1 MGEKLM
7 AASSVKILV
16 GGQPV
21 AMAPTAQLTISE
33 ENDSTK
39 DGDGHYFVG
48 GLHKSWDISCE
59 GLVHDVSPDV
69 DALLKCVSMDDLA
82 VTIYSTLGKMPR
94 KMKKAHKTDPL
105 RRTKWGRKFQNYIDR
120 RTWHAQHAEMVV
132 TESGKETLSAQL
144 KFDKMERVS
153 DMVNVSGFDL
163 KDFLIKKSMR
173 KLNP

>member
-7 AASSVKILV
+7 AATSVKILV

-39 DGDGHYFVG
+39 DGDGYYFVG

-59 GLVHDVSPDV
+59 GLVNEVSPDV
-69 DALLKCVSMDDLA
+69 DMLLKDVSMDDLA

-105 RRTKWGRKFQNYIDR
+105 RRTKWGRKLQNYDAYGRDKVTIDMTR
-120 RTWHAQHAEMVV
+120 YATGVYFVRVHSPKAVV
-132 TESGKETLSAQL
+132 IQKVIR
-144 KFDKMERVS
+144 ER
-153 DMVNVSGFDL
+153 
-163 KDFLIKKSMR
+163 
-173 KLNP
+173 